1 MKKTLYIFSIVSLF
15 TLIGCS
21 DSLDQ
26 QSPDE
31 LTSQNFWRNKSDA
44 EAGLAATYAQLEGS
58 TDEWAFS
65 EVKWSVEAYREDIC
79 LLGSDAQN
87 YQNWVELYAFN
98 YTNGNSQFTS
108 YWNNNYRGIS
118 NANQVIDK
126 LKQIPSST
134 INDSDRAKIEAE
146 ARFLRA
152 YYHMKLLLNWDKII
166 VRKKYITD
174 QAELN
179 APLSSRVEA
188 WDFITSELKAVA
200 AILPAVQPSDN
211 TGRATSGAANSYL
224 GFAYLTRAYEET
236 AQKQAFL
243 NESVTALN
251 KVQGYTLVKNYGS
264 MFDGSNENSP
274 ESIFELQFS
283 ENTANGASY
292 RTAIHYWMAAA
303 ELGGWDEILP
313 SPMLMDEYKK
323 EGKTATTGG
332 YDSRLYSTIFFKDPY
347 FNDPANPL
355 LFGQTYDD
363 RFGDT
368 DKPVFRK
375 YIPTTQEKMDQE
387 FIGLNIPLMRY
398 SNVLLMQAEALN
410 ELGQT
415 IAAIPLINQVRE
427 RADMPEMT
435 GTTYDQVKAQIEHE
449 RIIEFPL
456 ENFRFYDLRRWGK
469 TKAALDAIGR
479 AGFDPAKNNF
489 YPVPLTELQSNTLA
503 K

>member
-1 MKKTLYIFSIVSLF
+1 
-15 TLIGCS
+15 
-21 DSLDQ
+21 
-26 QSPDE
+26 
-31 LTSQNFWRNKSDA
+31 
-44 EAGLAATYAQLEGS
+44 
-58 TDEWAFS
+58 
-65 EVKWSVEAYREDIC
+65 
-79 LLGSDAQN
+79 
-87 YQNWVELYAFN
+87 
-98 YTNGNSQFTS
+98 
-108 YWNNNYRGIS
+108 
-118 NANQVIDK
+118 
-126 LKQIPSST
+126 
-134 INDSDRAKIEAE
+134 
-146 ARFLRA
+146 
-152 YYHMKLLLNWDKII
+152 
-166 VRKKYITD
+166 
-174 QAELN
+174 
-179 APLSSRVEA
+179 
-188 WDFITSELKAVA
+188 
-200 AILPAVQPSDN
+200 
-211 TGRATSGAANSYL
+211 
-224 GFAYLTRAYEET
+224 
-236 AQKQAFL
+236 
-243 NESVTALN
+243 
-251 KVQGYTLVKNYGS
+251 
-264 MFDGSNENSP
+264 
-274 ESIFELQFS
+274 
-283 ENTANGASY
+283 
-292 RTAIHYWMAAA
+292 
-303 ELGGWDEILP
+303 
-313 SPMLMDEYKK
+313 MLMDEYKK

-469 TKAALDAIGR
+469 TKAALVAIGR